1 MKIRKTSNTAKA
13 IAWMLAD
20 PSRTQVAAA
29 NEFGISQS
37 GISSVKMREDF
48 AIEYCRSVPDLV
60 EKATRDIAADP
71 TRTHRGL
78 AYTLK
83 ISEGDAKR
91 LLSGIRALSVRDEA
105 LRDLPPKVNPAAEM
119 REKCA
124 VMAET
129 IGGEFGVHVAA
140 AIRGLVC

>member
-1 MKIRKTSNTAKA
+1 MKMHKTSNTSKA

-20 PSRTQVAAA
+20 PNRTQVAAA

-78 AYTLK
+78 AYTLN
-83 ISEGDAKR
+83 IGDSDAKR
-91 LLSGIRALSVRDEA
+91 LLLGIRVLAVRDEA
-105 LRDLPPKVNPAAEM
+105 LRNLPQKVDPAAEM

-124 VMAET
+124 VLAET
-129 IGGEFGVHVAA
+129 IGGEYGGYVAA
-140 AIRGLVC
+140 AIRGLV